1 MKKIPIVM
9 MALML
14 SLTFAS
20 AYEMSEDVSSL
31 VTEVMT
37 FDWTGSILNQVVLVY
52 NLLQKVI
59 LQDAII
65 QELSKR
71 PVSCSCGGGG
81 SSQTQTQEQEQQQ
94 SPQEIKGDVT
104 GEGNVNQADVT
115 ALTRYFG
122 TDDSR
127 FDLNN
132 DGFVGQ
138 ADLDIVLDNVDGSS
152 PYQSEIDKALTM

>member
-1 MKKIPIVM
+1 MNKIPIVM

-20 AYEMSEDVSSL
+20 AYNMSEEVSSL
-31 VTEVMT
+31 TTEVIT
-37 FDWTGSILNQVVLVY
+37 FDWTGSILSKLILTY
-52 NLLQKVI
+52 KLLQKVI

-81 SSQTQTQEQEQQQ
+81 SSQTQTQEQQII
-94 SPQEIKGDVT
+94 PQEIKGDVT

-138 ADLDIVLDNVDGSS
+138 ADLDIILSNVDGSS

>member
-1 MKKIPIVM
+1 MNKIPIVM

-20 AYEMSEDVSSL
+20 AYNMSEEVSSL
-31 VTEVMT
+31 TTEVIT
-37 FDWTGSILNQVVLVY
+37 FDWTGSILNQVILVY

-81 SSQTQTQEQEQQQ
+81 SSQTSTQEQQIV
-94 SPQEIKGDVT
+94 PQEIRGDVT

-127 FDLNN
+127 FDLSG

-138 ADLDIVLDNVDGSS
+138 ADLDIILSNVDGSS
-152 PYQSEIDKALTM
+152 PYQSEIDHALTM

>member
-1 MKKIPIVM
+1 MKKISIVM

-37 FDWTGSILNQVVLVY
+37 FDWTGSVLNQVVLVY

-81 SSQTQTQEQEQQQ
+81 SSQTQTQEQQQ

-138 ADLDIVLDNVDGSS
+138 ADLDIILASVDGSS